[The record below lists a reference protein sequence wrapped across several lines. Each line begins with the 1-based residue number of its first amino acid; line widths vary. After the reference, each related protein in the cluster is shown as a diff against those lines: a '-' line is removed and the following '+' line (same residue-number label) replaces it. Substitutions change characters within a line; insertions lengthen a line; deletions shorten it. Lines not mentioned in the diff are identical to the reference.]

1 MSVISIFEGAY
12 FASPRENK
20 GLIDK
25 AKHDLDMF
33 TFRNVDPRINE
44 AKDIIVG
51 WYQLVPVAGHDDPTK
66 DDYKQEWIPCKV
78 TGHST
83 LDAKII
89 PTSLNA
95 TGIKWT
101 VSFFTNPDMD

>member
-33 TFRNVDPRINE
+33 TFRNVSMRRKI
-44 AKDIIVG
+44 
-51 WYQLVPVAGHDDPTK
+51 LL
-66 DDYKQEWIPCKV
+66 
-78 TGHST
+78 
-83 LDAKII
+83 LDGI
-89 PTSLNA
+89 SLFLLQGMTIQQKMIMISN
-95 TGIKWT
+95 GFHVK
-101 VSFFTNPDMD
+101 